1 MQQIGTLIE
10 GLLSAGV
17 LTFDIPFEQL
27 TKFEMVENTK
37 KAADNHPDF
46 LIMYND
52 TKYGV
57 LWEKTS
63 KKGNRMMSGNITTP
77 TLRFQLVIMLE
88 ESPLGTYKGK
98 IYIAEGAKDET
109 QIPN

>member
-1 MQQIGTLIE
+1 MQEIGKLQE
-10 GLLSAGV
+10 GGLAAGV
-17 LTFDIPFEQL
+17 LTFDIPFQPKTE
-27 TKFEMVENTK
+27 FDMWENTK

-98 IYIAEGAKDET
+98 IYVAEGAKDET
-109 QIPN
+109 QVSN

>member
-1 MQQIGTLIE
+1 MQEIGKLDLG
-10 GLLSAGV
+10 GLAAGI
-17 LTFDIPFEQL
+17 LTIDIPFQL
-27 TKFEMVENTK
+27 KTLFDLWENTK

-63 KKGNRMMSGNITTP
+63 KKGNRMMSGNLTTP
-77 TLRFQLVIMLE
+77 ILNVQLVIMLE
-88 ESPLGTYKGK
+88 DSALGTYKGK
-98 IYIAEGAKDET
+98 IYIAGGKDET
-109 QIPN
+109 QVSN